1 MLRVALFGFV
11 AGVIATPTAH
21 AQAPGQAQ
29 LQPTEPAA
37 PSVMDRR
44 WAVSAGIGWE
54 SLEAKV
60 EDGSKV
66 TFGMLDLAGRFRA
79 TPAIELGL
87 GLVAGGAEGGEL
99 TTGGLFIDFRYRFRA
114 EHAWNIYVGLGLGVQ
129 SVATKDGTEEEK
141 KGRGALRVVPFG
153 IERRWTMFAVFGE
166 VRVVGVAENKELPAP
181 ATQVPAWQFSRYGL
195 GGGHVVFGANLY
207 F

>member
-11 AGVIATPTAH
+11 LGVITSPTAH

-29 LQPTEPAA
+29 LQPTESAP

-60 EDGSKV
+60 DDGSKV
-66 TFGMLDLAGRFRA
+66 TFGMLELAGRFRVR
-79 TPAIELGL
+79 PAIELGL

-99 TTGGLFIDFRYRFRA
+99 TTGGLFLDLRYRFFA
-114 EHAWNIYVGLGLGVQ
+114 ERPWNFYVGFGLGVQ
-129 SVATKDGTEEEK
+129 SVGNKDGTEEER
-141 KGRGALRVVPFG
+141 KGRGALRFVPIG
-153 IERRWTMFAVFGE
+153 IERRWTMFAAFFE
-166 VRVVGVAENKELPAP
+166 ARVIGIAENKELAAP
-181 ATQVPAWQFSRYGL
+181 ATPFPAWQFSRYGL
-195 GGGHVVFGANLY
+195 GGGHVTFGVNLY

>member
-1 MLRVALFGFV
+1 MLRVALFVFV
-11 AGVIATPTAH
+11 AGTGIAV

-29 LQPTEPAA
+29 LQPAEPAA

-54 SLEAKV
+54 SFEAKV
-60 EDGSKV
+60 EDGAKV
-66 TFGMLDLAGRFRA
+66 TFGMLDLAGRFRVK
-79 TPAIELGL
+79 PAIELGL

-99 TTGGLFIDFRYRFRA
+99 TTGGLFVDIRYRFRA

-129 SVATKDGTEEEK
+129 SVATKDGTEDER

-153 IERRWTMFAVFGE
+153 IERRWTGAMFALFGE
-166 VRVVGVAENKELPAP
+166 VRVVGVAENKELAAP
-181 ATQVPAWQFSRYGL
+181 ATPFPAWQFSRYGL
-195 GGGHVVFGANLY
+195 GGGHVVFGTNLY